1 MSHVYIDQIVDM
13 LFQELDVDNSGQI
26 EAMEVAKRF
35 AGQLT
40 EEEIDLFMKEIDKDG
55 DGSINRSELK
65 RYLLKYL
72 GKKK

>member
-1 MSHVYIDQIVDM
+1 
-13 LFQELDVDNSGQI
+13 
-26 EAMEVAKRF
+26 MEVAKRF